1 MTSNNYK
8 YEEDSS
14 SLSLNTTIFQCA
26 DKIKLRIPT
35 SCGRLGECHE
45 CIVEIL
51 NGKSNLSNRTE
62 EEMFLKDP
70 FRLACQAK
78 IVSTKEKLSFRPR
91 NRDRKIL
98 TDSFLP
104 KTFELS
110 NNFIV
115 SSNGVEKKENDTFVK
130 LLDKESD
137 IYGLAID
144 VGTTTVAINLVN
156 LLTGEIL
163 LTSSYEN
170 PQVFGGSDVI
180 NRISYD
186 STKFKG
192 ELHKAIIS
200 SVNFEIGEMIKPL
213 KIRRRQILEVTIV
226 GNTTMRDIFFD
237 LNVETIGLKPYK
249 SSIEFDY
256 INNKVDSTELKRS
269 AKEMGIRINPKGLIY
284 SPPLIASHIGSDV
297 SAGLISSSFFDN
309 DSNKLFIDIGTN
321 TEVVIGNSKKM
332 SAASCPAGPAFEG
345 GEVTFGMPGYDGAIE
360 KVKWN
365 DGGITFQTIGNSE
378 PLGICGSGL
387 IDLLSEMK
395 KKKYMNDLGQ
405 FKNQENELI
414 IDKENNI
421 LISRKDVSALAQA
434 KAANVC
440 GQALT
445 IKDYGI
451 SINDLDT
458 VYLAGGFASYIDV
471 DNAID
476 IGFILNFPEDKIVK
490 IGNSA
495 LNGATHLL
503 LSNQAR
509 NKLVKYVKQ
518 INHLELET
526 KTEFFDYFVEGCQFK
541 KINL

>member
-91 NRDRKIL
+91 NRARKIL

-110 NNFIV
+110 NNFII

-213 KIRRRQILEVTIV
+213 KIRRRQILEITIV

-256 INNKVDSTELKRS
+256 INNKVESTELKRS

-345 GEVTFGMPGYDGAIE
+345 GEVTFGMPGYEGAIE

-365 DGGITFQTIGNSE
+365 DGGITFQTIGDSE

-414 IDKENNI
+414 IYKENNI

-471 DNAID
+471 DNAKE

>member
-91 NRDRKIL
+91 NRARKIL

-110 NNFIV
+110 NNFII

-137 IYGLAID
+137 SYGLAID

-213 KIRRRQILEVTIV
+213 KIRRRQILEITIV

-256 INNKVDSTELKRS
+256 INNKVESTELKRS

-471 DNAID
+471 DNAKE

-503 LSNQAR
+503 LSDQAR

>member
-8 YEEDSS
+8 YEENSS

-110 NNFIV
+110 NNFII

-213 KIRRRQILEVTIV
+213 KIRRRQIIEITIV

-256 INNKVDSTELKRS
+256 INNKVESTELKRS
-269 AKEMGIRINPKGLIY
+269 AKEMGIRINPKALIY

-471 DNAID
+471 DNARE

-503 LSNQAR
+503 LSDQAR

>member
-91 NRDRKIL
+91 NRARKIL

-110 NNFIV
+110 NNFII

-213 KIRRRQILEVTIV
+213 KIRRRQILEITIV

-256 INNKVDSTELKRS
+256 INNKVESTELKRS

-503 LSNQAR
+503 LSDQAR

>member
-91 NRDRKIL
+91 NRARKIL

-110 NNFIV
+110 NNFII

-213 KIRRRQILEVTIV
+213 KIRRRQILEITIV

-256 INNKVDSTELKRS
+256 INNKVESTELKRS

-471 DNAID
+471 DNAKE
-476 IGFILNFPEDKIVK
+476 IGFILNFPEEKIVK

-503 LSNQAR
+503 LSDQAR

>member
-91 NRDRKIL
+91 NRARKIL

-110 NNFIV
+110 NNFII

-256 INNKVDSTELKRS
+256 INNKVESTELKRS

-471 DNAID
+471 DNAKE

-503 LSNQAR
+503 LSDQAR

>member
-1 MTSNNYK
+1 MKSNNYK

-14 SLSLNTTIFQCA
+14 SLKLNSTIFQCA
-26 DKIKLRIPT
+26 DEVKLRIPT

-51 NGKSNLSNRTE
+51 NGDTNLSKRTK
-62 EEMFLKDP
+62 EEMFLKEP

-78 IVSTKEKLSFRPR
+78 IILKKEKLSFRPR

-104 KTFELS
+104 NTFKPS
-110 NNFIV
+110 NSFII
-115 SSNGVEKKENDTFVK
+115 SSSGVEKKVKDVNIK
-130 LLDKESD
+130 LLDHESD

-170 PQVFGGSDVI
+170 PQIFGGSDVI

-192 ELHKAIIS
+192 ELNKAIIS

-213 KIRRRQILEVTIV
+213 RIRRRQILEITIV

-237 LNVETIGLKPYK
+237 LNVETIGVKPYK

-256 INNKVDSTELKRS
+256 LNNKVNSTELKRS
-269 AKEMGIRINPKGLIY
+269 AKQMGIRINPKGLVY

-345 GEVTFGMPGYDGAIE
+345 GEVTFGMPGYNGAIE
-360 KVKWN
+360 KVKW
-365 DGGITFQTIGNSE
+365 DDEGINFQTIGNTD

-395 KKKYMNDLGQ
+395 KKKYMNSLGQ

-414 IDKENNI
+414 VDKENNI

-471 DNAID
+471 DNARE

-541 KINL
+541 KMNL